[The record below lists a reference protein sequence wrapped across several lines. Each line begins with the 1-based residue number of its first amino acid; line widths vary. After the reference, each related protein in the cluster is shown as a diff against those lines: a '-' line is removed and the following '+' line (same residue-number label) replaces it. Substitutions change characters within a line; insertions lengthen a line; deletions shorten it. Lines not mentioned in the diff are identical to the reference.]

1 MPVGL
6 ATQPKYNTVS
16 FPAYGRRRVSIEMIS
31 VAALTILFSV
41 SLHGMLAILLFLLFG
56 RYASAG
62 NIPITV
68 VMSSRQYAQEQMLRH
83 SFVAGDTPSP
93 SLPCTHAFKS
103 V

>member
-1 MPVGL
+1 
-6 ATQPKYNTVS
+6 
-16 FPAYGRRRVSIEMIS
+16 MIS

-41 SLHGMLAILLFLLFG
+41 TLLGMSAILLFLLYS

-62 NIPITV
+62 DTPATE